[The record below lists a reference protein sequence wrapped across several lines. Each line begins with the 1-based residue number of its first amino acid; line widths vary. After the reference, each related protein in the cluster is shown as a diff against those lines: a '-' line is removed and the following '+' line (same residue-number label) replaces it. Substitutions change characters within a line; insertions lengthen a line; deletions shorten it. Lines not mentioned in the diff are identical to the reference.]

1 MNSLDFE
8 GEKKPLNRENFR
20 GLMKAQIMPE
30 IQEAQ
35 IMPEIQEAQ
44 IMPEIQE
51 AQIMPE
57 IQEAQ
62 IMPEIQEA
70 QIMPVFEIWK
80 KKNPLNLLKSRG
92 LSVNAFL
99 RC

>member
-20 GLMKAQIMPE
+20 GLMK
-30 IQEAQ
+30 AQ

>member
-20 GLMKAQIMPE
+20 GLMK
-30 IQEAQ
+30 
-35 IMPEIQEAQ
+35 
-44 IMPEIQE
+44 

>member
-20 GLMKAQIMPE
+20 GLMK
-30 IQEAQ
+30 
-35 IMPEIQEAQ
+35 AQ